1 MSLSDHRARRI
12 FVSEV
17 MERSSATLTIDT
29 IYIDGALLSRTA
41 TTSAAV
47 QSCDR
52 EQVEDSGID
61 DRRNDD
67 GRFPGIIV
75 IGARLAKS

>member
-29 IYIDGALLSRTA
+29 IYIDGALRSRARRQRAPLSNPA
-41 TTSAAV
+41 TE
-47 QSCDR
+47 
-52 EQVEDSGID
+52 EQVEDSKIN

-67 GRFPGIIV
+67 GRFP
-75 IGARLAKS
+75 